1 MKNSKIKAIKNF
13 LSKKRKDE
21 STNIRVKRAGIYSIR
36 LKLIA
41 SFLLLIIPIVILG
54 VESHRLAS
62 RKIEDITRDSTIQTM
77 IQTEKYLDQLFS
89 QVDTIASQLFS
100 NPLVQDYFSPRTQ
113 TMGEFEEYLLKNEAS
128 SALAAT
134 VYGVDLVSSI
144 SVLTDSTSSLTT
156 SAALDPRKID
166 WAEIKETAWYDEAMN
181 TRGRGIWVDDHS
193 EIDNVGDG
201 SQVTIEYAF
210 SYIRQF
216 SHVDTGR
223 NLGVIVID
231 ISQKAIEDLLSG
243 IQLGESGEIH
253 LITPQGNDITP
264 PREGE
269 ENGIQPRLTRQAFFS
284 QIQEDSEANNYIY
297 ADYKESE
304 HLVMY
309 NKVKDT
315 GFILAGLISRAELL
329 EETHQIREYTI
340 TLVIIAGF
348 IALVLGLI
356 ISSNMGRTIS
366 RLVNAA
372 GQAAYG
378 DLTVEPVSK
387 RKDELGILTAS
398 IRSMIGNTR
407 HLIEQASMISQKVSS
422 TSSTVAATSEEVSAS
437 SSEITRAIQEIS
449 QGATEQ
455 ASEAE
460 KGVITM
466 EELASKINMVMED
479 SRIIDS
485 VSKDTAELTNQGL
498 ASIHNLDE
506 KAGETTTITK
516 NIIESIQQLD
526 DHSRSIGKII
536 KVIDGIADQTNL
548 LALNAAIEAARAG
561 EMGQGFAVV
570 ANEVKKLA
578 EQSINS
584 TKEISD
590 IIKATQQQTAIT
602 VEQAQK
608 AGSIVESQNQAVGAT
623 VAVFEEI
630 SSSMDALSQ
639 RINEVLNRIAEMDA
653 NKNQAIESMQNISAV
668 SEESAASVEEV
679 TASTE
684 EQLAGIEE
692 LAAFAQELNDVSL
705 QLTDAINKFTI

>member
-1 MKNSKIKAIKNF
+1 M
-13 LSKKRKDE
+13 
-21 STNIRVKRAGIYSIR
+21 KRAGIYSIR

-201 SQVTIEYAF
+201 SQVTIEYSF

-329 EETHQIREYTI
+329 EETSNTGIYNNLSHYCWIYS
-340 TLVIIAGF
+340 
-348 IALVLGLI
+348 LVLGLI

-449 QGATEQ
+449 GCY
-455 ASEAE
+455 
-460 KGVITM
+460 
-466 EELASKINMVMED
+466 
-479 SRIIDS
+479 
-485 VSKDTAELTNQGL
+485 
-498 ASIHNLDE
+498 
-506 KAGETTTITK
+506 
-516 NIIESIQQLD
+516 
-526 DHSRSIGKII
+526 
-536 KVIDGIADQTNL
+536 
-548 LALNAAIEAARAG
+548 
-561 EMGQGFAVV
+561 
-570 ANEVKKLA
+570 
-578 EQSINS
+578 
-584 TKEISD
+584 
-590 IIKATQQQTAIT
+590 
-602 VEQAQK
+602 
-608 AGSIVESQNQAVGAT
+608 
-623 VAVFEEI
+623 
-630 SSSMDALSQ
+630 
-639 RINEVLNRIAEMDA
+639 
-653 NKNQAIESMQNISAV
+653 
-668 SEESAASVEEV
+668 
-679 TASTE
+679 
-684 EQLAGIEE
+684 
-692 LAAFAQELNDVSL
+692 
-705 QLTDAINKFTI
+705 

>member
-1 MKNSKIKAIKNF
+1 
-13 LSKKRKDE
+13 
-21 STNIRVKRAGIYSIR
+21 
-36 LKLIA
+36 
-41 SFLLLIIPIVILG
+41 
-54 VESHRLAS
+54 
-62 RKIEDITRDSTIQTM
+62 
-77 IQTEKYLDQLFS
+77 
-89 QVDTIASQLFS
+89 
-100 NPLVQDYFSPRTQ
+100 
-113 TMGEFEEYLLKNEAS
+113 
-128 SALAAT
+128 
-134 VYGVDLVSSI
+134 
-144 SVLTDSTSSLTT
+144 
-156 SAALDPRKID
+156 
-166 WAEIKETAWYDEAMN
+166 
-181 TRGRGIWVDDHS
+181 
-193 EIDNVGDG
+193 
-201 SQVTIEYAF
+201 
-210 SYIRQF
+210 